1 MRTHFFYILAE
12 SFENQCLN
20 CLILN
25 KNKKV
30 TIQDV
35 ARCANV
41 SVGTVDRII
50 HKRGK
55 VALDKKQ
62 KVEEA
67 IKQLNF
73 KTNLLA
79 RTLAL
84 GTQHSII
91 CLIPKVA
98 STSKYWDI
106 PKKGILQ
113 AHKMYKDFGIDV
125 ELFHYDLFDITSFE
139 KQCAT
144 ILQLKPTGVI
154 LAPLFMEQSKNFL
167 LELKE
172 KMIPAVLID
181 ADIPDA
187 EHLAYVGPNVK
198 RSAYIAGKLMKTL
211 LPETGDILILNVVK
225 GELNAP
231 ALNRMTKGF
240 LEFFH
245 SDNKFR
251 IHNLTI
257 HTTKQEEVF
266 RELTKFYNKNPN
278 IKGVFVTN
286 SMGHMVSN
294 FHLLHNFDI
303 RIIGFDLV
311 KENIKHLKNGGIDYI
326 ISQSP
331 MQQGMRAVQD
341 LFELFIYKKEPV
353 KLQYVPL
360 DIIMKENVDYYI
372 NFH

>member
-1 MRTHFFYILAE
+1 MRTHFLCILVA
-12 SFENQCLN
+12 SFKKRL
-20 CLILN
+20 LKVIIL
-25 KNKKV
+25 KKIKKV

-62 KVEEA
+62 KVEDA

-84 GTQHSII
+84 GTQYSIACI
-91 CLIPKVA
+91 IPEVA
-98 STSKYWDI
+98 STSRYWDI

-113 AHKMYKDFGIDV
+113 AHNMYKDFGIDV
-125 ELFHYDLFDITSFE
+125 EIFNYDLFDITSFE
-139 KQCAT
+139 KQCAQV
-144 ILQLKPTGVI
+144 LQLNPTGLI
-154 LAPLFMEQSKNFL
+154 LAPLFMEESKTFL
-167 LELKE
+167 MELKE
-172 KMIPAVLID
+172 RMIPTVLID
-181 ADIPDA
+181 ADIPDS

-211 LPETGDILILNVVK
+211 LHETGNILILNVVK

-240 LEFFH
+240 IEFFRSH
-245 SDNKFR
+245 DKFQ

-257 HTTKQEEVF
+257 HTTKQKEVF
-266 RELTKFYNKNPN
+266 RELTKFYTKNPY

-294 FHLLHNFDI
+294 FHQLHDLDI

-331 MQQGMRAVQD
+331 MQQGIRAVQD

>member
-1 MRTHFFYILAE
+1 M
-12 SFENQCLN
+12 
-20 CLILN
+20 N
-25 KNKKV
+25 KTKKI

-41 SVGTVDRII
+41 SIGTVDRII
-50 HKRGK
+50 HNRGK

-67 IKQLNF
+67 IKQLDF

-84 GTQHSII
+84 GTQYSIA

-98 STSKYWDI
+98 STSRYWDI

-113 AHKMYKDFGIDV
+113 AHNMYKDFGIDV
-125 ELFHYDLFDITSFE
+125 EIFFYDLFDIASFE
-139 KQCAT
+139 KQSSKV
-144 ILQLKPTGVI
+144 LQLNPTGVI
-154 LAPLFMEQSKNFL
+154 LAPLFMEESKTFL

-187 EHLAYVGPNVK
+187 EHLAYVGPNVE
-198 RSAYIAGKLMKTL
+198 RSGYIAGKLMKTL
-211 LPETGDILILNVVK
+211 LPETGDILTLNVAK

-240 LEFFH
+240 SEFY
-245 SDNKFR
+245 SPNDKFR
-251 IHNLTI
+251 ILNLTI
-257 HTTKQEEVF
+257 HAAKEEEVF
-266 RELTKFYNKNPN
+266 RELTKFYIKNPN

-294 FHLLHNFDI
+294 FHLLHNLDI

-311 KENIKHLKNGGIDYI
+311 KENVKHLKNGGIDYI

-331 MQQGMRAVQD
+331 MQQGIRAVQD
-341 LFELFIYKKEPV
+341 LFEFFIYKKEPV
-353 KLQYVPL
+353 KSQYVPL

-372 NFH
+372 DFHSNIHIT